1 MISPSLRAL
10 IVTTVFATLASTSSA
25 QAASEFDGN
34 WSLHAV
40 TRSGQCDPNFQ
51 LNGHIVRGIVYSQGG
66 GSNVAGSVAPSG
78 AVKVTVTVGPNHAQG
93 SGRLS
98 KASGGGTWRGQG
110 PTGTC
115 SGTWSAQRR

>member
-10 IVTTVFATLASTSSA
+10 IVTTVFATLAGAPSA
-25 QAASEFDGN
+25 QAASEFDGD
-34 WSLHAV
+34 WAIHAV
-40 TRSGQCDPNFQ
+40 TRSGPCDPNYQ
-51 LNGHIVRGIVYSQGG
+51 ISGHIVRGVVYSQGG

-78 AVKVTVTVGPNHAQG
+78 AVKIMVTVGPNHAQG

-98 KASGGGTWRGQG
+98 KASGTGTWRGQG
-110 PTGTC
+110 PNGTC